1 MKKFK
6 KLIPA
11 FCMLLI
17 SAVLM
22 GTSTYAWFSMNTK
35 VTASGMQV
43 NAKSDDTYLLISSEK
58 TVASE
63 IQTENKIEAKV
74 TIAEEASKV
83 YACAPVRSDAEVGYT
98 ATTGKDIDGDS
109 ITTAGKQV
117 TDPATAAAVT
127 NWYTARSV
135 DPTKSDIDANTARQ
149 LKAFTGYVITQKFYL
164 TVAKGATAA
173 TNLSVTATFVAK
185 ETSKNIDALTAIVT
199 TSDGGFATIDS
210 AKRGTKTSIIGANTD
225 ITDNTVVVVTVYLFV
240 DGTHS
245 TVYTNNV
252 SNLSGATVNFAFEV
266 DSKK

>member
-83 YACAPVRSDAEVGYT
+83 YACAPVRSDTEVGYT
-98 ATTGKDIDGDS
+98 ATTGKNVDGET
-109 ITTAGKQV
+109 ITTAGAIVKNE
-117 TDPATAAAVT
+117 ATAAAVT
-127 NWYTARSV
+127 NWYTARSN
-135 DPTKSDIDANTARQ
+135 DPTKSDIDAKTARQ

-199 TSDGGFATIDS
+199 TSDGGFAIIDS
-210 AKRGTKTSIIGANTD
+210 AKSGTKTDIKGTNTD
-225 ITDNTVVVVTVYLFV
+225 ITDSTVVEVTVYLFV